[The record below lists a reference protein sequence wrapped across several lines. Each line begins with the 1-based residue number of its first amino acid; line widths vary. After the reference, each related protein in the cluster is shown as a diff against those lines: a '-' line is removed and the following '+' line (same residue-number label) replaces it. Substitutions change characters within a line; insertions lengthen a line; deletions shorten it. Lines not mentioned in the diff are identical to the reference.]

1 MSPFVVVLTGGIGSG
16 KTAVSDMLQ
25 QLGAGIVDTDV
36 IARELTAAG
45 GGAMPEIAAR
55 FGREV
60 LAPDGSL
67 DRAKMRDRAFADPQV
82 KRDLEAILHPI
93 IRSRAAELVASM
105 TAPYVVLV
113 VPLLV
118 ESGAYRDIS
127 DRVLVVDCPEST
139 QIARTMARSRLARA
153 DAERI
158 VAAQATRAARLAI
171 ADDVVANDGGLDA
184 LEAATKQLHQRYLA
198 LAQAKRSSVRT

>member
-93 IRSRAAELVASM
+93 IRSRAAELVGSM
-105 TAPYVVLV
+105 TTPYVVLV

-158 VAAQATRAARLAI
+158 VAAQATRAARVAI
-171 ADDVVANDGGLDA
+171 ADDVISNDGELDA
-184 LEAATKQLHQRYLA
+184 LAAATKQLHQRYLA
-198 LAQAKRSSVRT
+198 RAQTKRSSVCP